1 MCASSSLSE
10 TPRGGR
16 ISVGIGSWTDKEYTP
31 LIFPKGVKPGERLKI
46 YATRFDHV
54 EVNAGYHVIPPRDRV
69 AGWVAQTPPGFA
81 FDFKLHRD
89 FSEDP
94 GKSSRDAGLIAQLL
108 RSAGPIVDA
117 EKLGAFFLILPASFA
132 PSQHRLEAIDPLI
145 EKLRPHLLAL
155 ELRNRAWIDGDQ
167 AARTFDFYRARGLV
181 WVGVDMPRIED
192 STMLPPLDEVTNSK
206 LAYLR
211 LHGRRP
217 DWFQLKEQKERHAY
231 EYSAAELDEIAARVR
246 ALASKAEVVHVV
258 ANNHSRD
265 FAPKTALALQKLLGI
280 SRGPVASTAQDS
292 LPGF

>member
-1 MCASSSLSE
+1 MCASSSSSE

-31 LIFPKGVKPGERLKI
+31 LIFPRGVKSDERLKI

-54 EVNAGYHVIPPRDRV
+54 EVNAGYHMIPPRDRV

-94 GKSSRDAGLIAQLL
+94 EKSAHNAGLITQLL
-108 RSAGPIVDA
+108 RSADPIVEA
-117 EKLGAFFLILPASFA
+117 RKLGAFFLILPASFS

-155 ELRNRAWIDGDQ
+155 ELRNRAWIDGEQ
-167 AARTFDFYRARGLV
+167 VARTFDFYRARGLV

-192 STMLPPLDEVTNSK
+192 STMLPPIDEVTNPK

-246 ALASKAEVVHVV
+246 ALATKAEVVHIV
-258 ANNHSRD
+258 ANNHSHD

-280 SRGPVASTAQDS
+280 RRTKIETTGELFPSG
-292 LPGF
+292 